1 VVPSFTNSGSIGTS
15 LSQFSEKLHKT
26 VESPEKHCYWKEL
39 VLFLVDAGDTTEGVA
54 ADSRWN
60 MAIEKV
66 VILDDE
72 PIVRRSLELQL
83 TRKKLAVSVCTTIA
97 EVEQVLAREAFDLMF
112 VDVRLPDGDGT
123 DLLARLSSK
132 ADKPMIVM
140 MTGYGTVE
148 SAVSCIRAGAF
159 DYIIKP
165 FSSGQIDVILDK
177 AENFSQAVKVSQ
189 ALAQQ
194 TSDQTPL
201 VGDSEAVRQLRQMI
215 QKVAPTEATVLI
227 SGENGTGKELVATE
241 IFRASSRSGSPF
253 IKVNCA
259 AISETLIESEFFGH
273 EKGAFTGATEKR
285 EGRFELANRGTIL
298 LDEISEVSL
307 KLQAKLLRVLQ
318 EREFERVGGGRPIQV
333 NVRVLATTNRH
344 LEKMVERQEFRQD
357 LFYRLNVFPIVVP
370 PLRARKS
377 DIRALAETFLTRIS
391 QRTGIPSPPLA
402 PQGLA
407 ILEHYEWPGNVR
419 ELQNVLERAVILS
432 EPGEPISLKVLG
444 PMFPETLERYGDEIE
459 TASSSLS
466 FPDEIVPLEKVE
478 REYILYALKKANGNR
493 THTAQLLGISVRT
506 LRNKL
511 HEFFGTENG
520 QSAE

>member
-1 VVPSFTNSGSIGTS
+1 
-15 LSQFSEKLHKT
+15 
-26 VESPEKHCYWKEL
+26 
-39 VLFLVDAGDTTEGVA
+39 
-54 ADSRWN
+54 

-83 TRKKLAVSVCTTIA
+83 TRKKLIVTVCTTIA
-97 EVEQVLAREAFDLMF
+97 EVEQALAKESFDLMF

-123 DLLARLSSK
+123 DLLARVGNR
-132 ADKPMIVM
+132 ADKPMVVM

-148 SAVSCIRAGAF
+148 SAVSCIRNGAF

-177 AENFSQAVKVSQ
+177 AENFAQAVKVSQ
-189 ALAQQ
+189 VLARQ

-201 VGDSEAVRQLRQMI
+201 IGDSEPIRQLRQMI

-227 SGENGTGKELVATE
+227 SGENGTGKEMVATE
-241 IFRASSRSGSPF
+241 IFRASGRASSPF

-273 EKGAFTGATEKR
+273 EKGAFTGAAEKR

-318 EREFERVGGGRPIQV
+318 EREFERVGGSRPIPV

-344 LEKMVERQEFRQD
+344 LEKLVKQNGFRQD

-370 PLRARKS
+370 PLRLRKE
-377 DIRALAETFLTRIS
+377 DIRALAEAFLKRIT
-391 QRTGIPSPPLA
+391 QRTGIASPTLTPEA
-402 PQGLA
+402 LA
-407 ILEHYEWPGNVR
+407 ILERYDWPGNVR
-419 ELQNVLERAVILS
+419 ELQNVIERAVILS
-432 EPGEPISLKVLG
+432 EPNEPISQAILG
-444 PMFPETLERYGDEIE
+444 PMFPQERGKQARSEIEPASSAPTFPSEVVPLETLE
-459 TASSSLS
+459 
-466 FPDEIVPLEKVE
+466 K
-478 REYILYALKKANGNR
+478 EYILYALKKANGNR
-493 THTAQLLGISVRT
+493 THTAQMLGISIRT

-511 HEFFGTENG
+511 HEISEGNG
-520 QSAE
+520 EPED

>member
-1 VVPSFTNSGSIGTS
+1 
-15 LSQFSEKLHKT
+15 
-26 VESPEKHCYWKEL
+26 
-39 VLFLVDAGDTTEGVA
+39 
-54 ADSRWN
+54 

-83 TRKKLAVSVCTTIA
+83 TRKKLAVTVCTTIA
-97 EVEQVLAREAFDLMF
+97 EVEQALAKESFDLMF

-123 DLLARLSSK
+123 DLLSRVSNRT
-132 ADKPMIVM
+132 DKPMVVM

-148 SAVSCIRAGAF
+148 SAVSCIRNGAF

-189 ALAQQ
+189 VLARQ
-194 TSDQTPL
+194 TSDQMPL
-201 VGDSEAVRQLRQMI
+201 IGDSEPVRQLRQMI
-215 QKVAPTEATVLI
+215 LKVAPTEATVLI
-227 SGENGTGKELVATE
+227 SGENGTGKEMVATE
-241 IFRASSRSGSPF
+241 IFRASGRSGAPF

-273 EKGAFTGATEKR
+273 EKGAFTGASEKR

-318 EREFERVGGGRPIQV
+318 EREFERVGGSRPIPV

-344 LEKMVERQEFRQD
+344 LEKLVKENEFRQD

-370 PLRARKS
+370 PLRSRKE
-377 DIRALAETFLTRIS
+377 DIRALAEAFLKRIT
-391 QRTGIPSPPLA
+391 QRTGIASPMLTEE
-402 PQGLA
+402 GLA
-407 ILEHYEWPGNVR
+407 LLEQYDWPGNVR
-419 ELQNVLERAVILS
+419 ELQNVIERAVILS
-432 EPGEPISLKVLG
+432 EPNEPISQAILG
-444 PMFPETLERYGDEIE
+444 PMFPQMAKQVRSEVEPTPS
-459 TASSSLS
+459 TPA
-466 FPDEIVPLEKVE
+466 FPSEIVPLETVE
-478 REYILYALKKANGNR
+478 KEYILYALKKANGNR
-493 THTAQLLGISVRT
+493 THTAQQLGISIRT

-511 HEFFGTENG
+511 HEISEGESG
-520 QSAE
+520 SEE

>member
-1 VVPSFTNSGSIGTS
+1 
-15 LSQFSEKLHKT
+15 
-26 VESPEKHCYWKEL
+26 
-39 VLFLVDAGDTTEGVA
+39 
-54 ADSRWN
+54 

-83 TRKKLAVSVCTTIA
+83 TRKKLAVTVCTTIA
-97 EVEQVLAREAFDLMF
+97 EVEQALTKESFDLMF

-123 DLLARLSSK
+123 DLLARVSNR
-132 ADKPMIVM
+132 ADKPMVVM

-148 SAVSCIRAGAF
+148 SAVSCIRNGAF

-189 ALAQQ
+189 VLAQQ
-194 TSDQTPL
+194 TSEQMPL
-201 VGDSEAVRQLRQMI
+201 IGDSEPVRLLRQMI

-227 SGENGTGKELVATE
+227 SGENGTGKEMVATE
-241 IFRASSRSGSPF
+241 IFRASGRAAAPF

-259 AISETLIESEFFGH
+259 AISETLIETEFFGH

-285 EGRFELANRGTIL
+285 EGRFEIANRGTIL

-318 EREFERVGGGRPIQV
+318 EREFERVGGSRPIPV

-344 LEKMVERQEFRQD
+344 LEKLVKQNEFRQD

-370 PLRARKS
+370 PLRARKV
-377 DIRALAETFLTRIS
+377 DIRALAQSFLKRIT
-391 QRTGIPSPPLA
+391 QRTGIASPMLTEEA
-402 PQGLA
+402 LA
-407 ILEHYEWPGNVR
+407 ILEQYDWPGNVR
-419 ELQNVLERAVILS
+419 ELQNVIERAVILS
-432 EPGEPISLKVLG
+432 EPNEPITQAILG
-444 PMFPETLERYGDEIE
+444 PMFPQTAKQIRAEIQSAPS
-459 TASSSLS
+459 TPA
-466 FPDEIVPLEKVE
+466 FPTEIVPLETVE
-478 REYILYALKKANGNR
+478 KEYILYALKKANGNR
-493 THTAQLLGISVRT
+493 THTAQMLGISIRT

-511 HEFFGTENG
+511 HEISDGNG
-520 QSAE
+520 EPED